1 MISRNTPT
9 ILHLAP
15 MEGVVDRNKRHLL
28 SQVGGVD
35 LCVTEFVRVN
45 SAIYPERVFN
55 RYCPELANRGCT
67 TDSGV
72 PVAIQ
77 LLGTDPAMMAAN
89 ARKALELGANRI
101 DMNFGCPS
109 KTVNGSCGGAKMLQ
123 NPDSIFRVVEAVA
136 TEINGE
142 LPVTA
147 KMRLGWDNFDNALQ
161 IGKGIEAAGAS
172 TLCIHARSKTQGYKP
187 PAFWRE
193 VAPISDALDIEV
205 VINGEIFSLD
215 HFHAAREQ
223 SGCRQVMLGRGLLA
237 QPDLGLQI
245 KADIAGEPYTPY
257 TWQQVVPLLQAFQ
270 TLEAGNCPIK
280 FQGGRLKQWLVYLRD
295 TYPEAKM
302 LFNDIKRIKHI
313 DDIWVELNN
322 AA

>member
-1 MISRNTPT
+1 
-9 ILHLAP
+9 
-15 MEGVVDRNKRHLL
+15 MEGVVDHNMRYLL
-28 SQVGGVD
+28 SKVGGID
-35 LCVTEFVRVN
+35 LCVTEFVRV
-45 SAIYPERVFN
+45 SQSVFPERVFK
-55 RYCPELANRGCT
+55 RYCPEIATAGCT
-67 TDSGV
+67 TKNGV

-77 LLGTDPAMMAAN
+77 LLGTDPQLMALN

-123 NPDSIFRVVEAVA
+123 DPDSIFRVIEAVA
-136 TEINGE
+136 NEIGDE

-147 KMRLGWDNFDNALQ
+147 KMRLGWDNFDNAQ
-161 IGKGIEAAGAS
+161 HIAKGIENAGAQM
-172 TLCIHARSKTQGYKP
+172 LCIHARSKTQGYKP

-193 VAPISDALDIEV
+193 VAPISEQLSIPV
-205 VINGEIFSLD
+205 VINGEIFTVD
-215 HFHAAREQ
+215 DFHAAREQ
-223 SGCRQVMLGRGLLA
+223 SQCQQAMLGRGLLA
-237 QPDLGLQI
+237 KPDLALQI
-245 KADIAGEPYTPY
+245 KADIQGIAHTP
-257 TWQQVVPLLQAFQ
+257 WSWSQIVPLLQEFQ
-270 TLEAGNCPIK
+270 HLETANCPIK